1 MNPFVLL
8 TAFIALASAL
18 TINTPASV
26 VTCEPLKFTWDAE
39 GSKSPYFLALF
50 PAGQPGVDAL
60 KQFPPQ
66 DGDNYTWDK
75 VDLPPNTSFTVG
87 LKDGNG
93 NQAFSAPATVRAGS
107 NTNCANTEVAEDKE
121 TSSPISSSSTKVES
135 GVVAATSGGGPT
147 SSRPPV
153 AVASPS
159 SPTAPSPSTA
169 PKTAAASPSGSNAP
183 PSQSPGVKAN
193 SATRGTS
200 SAAIGIICVVGLM
213 SVAVLLV
220 A

>member
-18 TINTPASV
+18 TVNTPASV
-26 VTCEPLKFTWDAE
+26 VTCEPLKLTWDAA
-39 GSKSPYFLALF
+39 GSKSPFFLSIF

-87 LKDGNG
+87 LKDGDG

-107 NTNCANTEVAEDKE
+107 NTNCANTEVTEDKGV
-121 TSSPISSSSTKVES
+121 SSPSSSSSSTTVEP
-135 GVVAATSGGGPT
+135 GVAAATASGGPT
-147 SSRPPV
+147 SSHASV
-153 AVASPS
+153 AAAGPYS
-159 SPTAPSPSTA
+159 STAPSVSNA
-169 PKTAAASPSGSNAP
+169 PKTAAASPSGSNVS

-193 SATRGTS
+193 SAARDTS
-200 SAAIGIICVVGLM
+200 SAVVGIMTVVGVM
-213 SVAVLLV
+213 SVAIFL

>member
-18 TINTPASV
+18 TVNTPASV
-26 VTCEPLKFTWDAE
+26 VTCEPLKLTWDAA
-39 GSKSPYFLALF
+39 GSKSPFFLSIF

-66 DGDNYTWDK
+66 DGNSYTWDK

-87 LKDGNG
+87 LKDGDG

-107 NTNCANTEVAEDKE
+107 ITNCANTEVAEDKG
-121 TSSPISSSSTKVES
+121 TSSPSSLSSTTIAP
-135 GVVAATSGGGPT
+135 GVAPATPSEGPT
-147 SSRPPV
+147 SSRAPV
-153 AVASPS
+153 AAATPYSSTAPPS
-159 SPTAPSPSTA
+159 SNA
-169 PKTAAASPSGSNAP
+169 PKTAAASPSGSNVS

-193 SATRGTS
+193 SAARDTS
-200 SAAIGIICVVGLM
+200 SAVIGIMIVVGVM
-213 SVAVLLV
+213 SVTVFLA
-220 A
+220 